1 VIGAADVLTIRVRPV
16 DAGEAAGLVLA
27 WAETETPWAAEGRGR
42 VVCAA
47 NVHMVMEAWDD
58 PGFAHALAGAD
69 LVVCDGRPLVWYC
82 RAAGLGAARQARGL
96 DVMLAACAAAERS
109 GIRVGLYGGTSD
121 ALQLVRRRLAEAY
134 PELDIV
140 YSYSPPFRTLT
151 QAEDDAVTAAVAKA
165 GVQILF
171 VALGC
176 PKQERW
182 MLVHRER
189 VAAVMLGVGA
199 AVDFVAGS
207 VPSAPR
213 WMQVAGLEWAFRLA
227 HEPRRLWRRYARS
240 NLRFVL
246 LAARTLL
253 SNRARQA

>member
-1 VIGAADVLTIRVRPV
+1 MADRYDVLTLAVEPV
-16 DAGEAAGLVLA
+16 SAADAAATVA
-27 WAETETPWAAEGRGR
+27 TWADEGRGR

-58 PGFAHALAGAD
+58 PGFARALAGAD

-82 RAAGLGAARQARGL
+82 RAAGFGAARQARGL
-96 DVMLAACAAAERS
+96 DVMLAACSEAERS

-121 ALQLVRRRLAEAY
+121 ALQLVRRRLSEAY
-134 PELDIV
+134 PELDIA
-140 YSYSPPFRTLT
+140 YSYSPPFRELT
-151 QAEDDAVTAAVAKA
+151 SAEDDAVTAAIEEE
-165 GVQILF
+165 GVQVLF

-182 MLVHRER
+182 MLAHRDR

>member
-1 VIGAADVLTIRVRPV
+1 MTDRCDVLTLPV
-16 DAGEAAGLVLA
+16 EPVSPAAAAATVAG
-27 WAETETPWAAEGRGR
+27 WAAEARGR

-58 PGFAHALAGAD
+58 PGFARALAGAD

-82 RAAGLGAARQARGL
+82 RAAGLHAARQARGL
-96 DVMLAACAAAERS
+96 DVMLAACATAEKD
-109 GIRVGLYGGTSD
+109 GTRVGLYGGTSE
-121 ALQLVRRRLAEAY
+121 ALHLVRRRLVEAY
-134 PELDIV
+134 PGLDIV
-140 YSYSPPFRTLT
+140 YSYSPPFRELT
-151 QAEDDAVTAAVAKA
+151 PPEDDAVTAAIAAA
-165 GVQILF
+165 GVGILF

-182 MLVHRER
+182 MLAHRER
-189 VAAVMLGVGA
+189 LAAVMLGIGA
-199 AVDFVAGS
+199 AVDFVAGN

-240 NLRFVL
+240 NARFVV
-246 LAARTLL
+246 LAARTL
-253 SNRARQA
+253 STTRARR

>member
-1 VIGAADVLTIRVRPV
+1 MADRCDVLTLAVEPV
-16 DAGEAAGLVLA
+16 SPAAASATVAG
-27 WAETETPWAAEGRGR
+27 WAAEARGR

-58 PGFAHALAGAD
+58 PGFARALAAAD

-96 DVMLAACAAAERS
+96 DLMLTACAAAERS
-109 GIRVGLYGGTSD
+109 GIRVGLYGGTPD
-121 ALQLVRRRLAEAY
+121 ALLLVRRRLSEAY

-140 YSYSPPFRTLT
+140 YSYSPPFRELT
-151 QAEDDAVTAAVAKA
+151 PAEDDAVTGAIADA
-165 GVQILF
+165 GVRILF

-182 MLVHRER
+182 MLGHRER

-213 WMQVAGLEWAFRLA
+213 WMQVAGLEWAFRLT

-240 NLRFVL
+240 NVRFVV

-253 SNRARQA
+253 ARRTCQT